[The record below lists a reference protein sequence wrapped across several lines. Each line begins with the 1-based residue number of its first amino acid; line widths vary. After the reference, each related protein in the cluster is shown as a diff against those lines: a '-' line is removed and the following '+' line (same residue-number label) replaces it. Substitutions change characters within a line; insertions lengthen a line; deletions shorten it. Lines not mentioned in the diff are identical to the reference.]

1 MINLQF
7 LSFFLLM
14 GLSFFNVL
22 PIAHYRAIPLENLI
36 DNAANLSKN
45 GVTFQY
51 KFFSKS
57 DCKKYLGRKQVWDRG
72 FRPIQIQIFN
82 NTDKYLNLCT
92 KNFSFPCIPFNQVAD
107 EVYFDTYLRILN
119 WYNVGIGSAG
129 LLFVLGFVLGVPPL
143 CYDVYAS
150 KVFQSLLIG
159 LPLASFLQLSLECF
173 KSPKAN
179 RNLYTDFC
187 SKAITDQVIEPSSSA
202 NGVVFVS
209 KKHFDIL
216 KNYLN
221 FNFYLILNDVA
232 SNEQFKLSTNN

>member
-1 MINLQF
+1 MINSTF
-7 LSFFLLM
+7 LSFFLLI
-14 GLSFFNVL
+14 GLSFSNVL

-36 DNAANLSKN
+36 DNAANLSKD

-57 DCKKYLGRKQVWDRG
+57 DCKKYFGRKQVWDRG

-107 EVYFDTYLRILN
+107 KVYFDTYLRILN
-119 WYNVGIGSAG
+119 WCYVGMGSPG
-129 LLFVLGFVLGVPPL
+129 LLFVLGFVYAPL
-143 CYDVYAS
+143 LCNYIYAG

-159 LPLASFLQLSLECF
+159 LPLASFLQMSLEYF
-173 KSPKAN
+173 KSPRAN

-187 SKAITDQVIEPSSSA
+187 SKAITDQVIEPGCTA
-202 NGVVFVS
+202 NGVVFVP
-209 KKHFDIL
+209 KKHF
-216 KNYLN
+216 NSN
-221 FNFYLILNDVA
+221 FSLILNDVA
-232 SNEQFKLSTNN
+232 SNKQFKLSTNN

>member
-1 MINLQF
+1 MINLKF
-7 LSFFLLM
+7 LSFFLLI
-14 GLSFFNVL
+14 GLSFSNVL

-82 NTDKYLNLCT
+82 NTDKCLNLCT

-107 EVYFDTYLRILN
+107 KVYFDTPRRILG
-119 WYNVGIGSAG
+119 WSAFG
-129 LLFVLGFVLGVPPL
+129 YFSGGFTYGWLCPLLFFWHFTPITCTAFLA
-143 CYDVYAS
+143 AS
-150 KVFQSLLIG
+150 TIAVFT
-159 LPLASFLQLSLECF
+159 PLALDCF

-179 RNLYTDFC
+179 KLLSDDYA
-187 SKAITDQVIEPSSSA
+187 SKAIIDQIIHPRSTV
-202 NGVVFVS
+202 NGIVFVP
-209 KKHFDIL
+209 KNHF
-216 KNYLN
+216 NSN
-221 FNFYLILNDVA
+221 FSLILNDVA
-232 SNEQFKLSTNN
+232 SNEQFKLCSF